1 MSSKQL
7 LRLAGVLVV
16 VLFLWGVAAVASK
29 RSGRIPDSG
38 GLLPKIDTASLDTI
52 SLTTRTDT
60 AILSR
65 SRGAGWQVNGHPT
78 DPEPVKQLLRGLAD
92 TAQTAEVIAESPASH
107 ARLRVTDDSGRRVKL
122 ISHGRLIAD
131 VIAGKH
137 SVETSGI
144 YLRKNGKPE
153 VYLLRSPLADAFDR
167 SSDEWRNHT
176 IAEIQ
181 PDSVGAVEVK
191 RGTKSYTVKRSGTK
205 WVLGSGGTDSA
216 RVVEL
221 LSAYHAVKAAGFAHK
236 AQEDSIRSA
245 KTRRSARL
253 LDRKGAPLLSMTFDS
268 TAGGFWVRV
277 TPAPAGSGSGEV
289 YRMESWTVDQ
299 LTPADSTLR
308 KR

>member
-7 LRLAGVLVV
+7 LRLAGVLVA
-16 VLFLWGVAAVASK
+16 VLLLWGVAAVASK

-52 SLTTRTDT
+52 ALTTPTDT

-65 SRGAGWQVNGHPT
+65 SREAGWQVNGHPT
-78 DPEPVKQLLRGLAD
+78 DPEPVKQLLRRLAD
-92 TAQTAEVIAESPASH
+92 TSQTAEVIAESPASH
-107 ARLRVTDDSGRRVKL
+107 ARLRVTDDSGRRVRL

-131 VIAGKH
+131 MIAGKH

-153 VYLLRSPLADAFDR
+153 VYLLRSPLADALDR

-181 PDSVGAVEVK
+181 PDSVGAVEIR
-191 RGTKSYTVKRSGTK
+191 RGSKSYTIKRSGIK
-205 WVLGSGGTDSA
+205 WILSTGNADSTRVL
-216 RVVEL
+216 EL
-221 LSAYHAVKAAGFAHK
+221 LSAFHAVKAAGFAHK
-236 AQEDSIRSA
+236 AQEDSIRLA
-245 KTRRSARL
+245 QPRRSARL
-253 LDRKGAPLLSMTFDS
+253 LDRRGAPMVSMTFDS
-268 TAGGFWVRV
+268 TAGNFWVRV
-277 TPAPAGSGSGEV
+277 TPPPAGSGGEEL

-308 KR
+308 KH